1 MTGASHTGADSEE
14 GPGKLSTAA
23 KSGFG
28 KLLRTLEALDLGG
41 SSVVS
46 CSVFLPKNHFSK

>member
-1 MTGASHTGADSEE
+1 MTGASQTGPDSEE

-23 KSGFG
+23 KAGFG
-28 KLLRTLEALDLGG
+28 KLLRPLEALDLRG
-41 SSVVS
+41 SSVS